1 MNDTTLLSA
10 ASGIGLLMR
19 TFIPHLL
26 LAIGGAALIMIS
38 TKLALP
44 GVMAGAVYAAIAAVR
59 AAMAWKHS
67 SIELKESYMKINRGN
82 IACIREYIRYRDI
95 QSVAIASTPFT
106 PYTGRVS
113 LNVSTNAG
121 CATVPSLAMDE
132 ALAIRNYILDG
143 KVSSSASESVV

>member
-1 MNDTTLLSA
+1 
-10 ASGIGLLMR
+10 
-19 TFIPHLL
+19 
-26 LAIGGAALIMIS
+26 
-38 TKLALP
+38 
-44 GVMAGAVYAAIAAVR
+44 
-59 AAMAWKHS
+59 MAWKHS

-113 LNVSTNAG
+113 INVSTNAG
-121 CATVPSLAMDE
+121 CATVSSLAMNE

-143 KVSSSASESVV
+143 KVSLSASESVV